1 MLVAAGHACPG
12 LAQETKSGAGLL
24 GGATSISE
32 THGDWV
38 VNCQVVKSE
47 KLCLMSQ
54 QQFSR
59 ENANQRLLAMELQA
73 AGPDSTA
80 GTLALPFGLRFPNG
94 VVLAVDDVAF
104 GEKLAFE
111 TCYVVG
117 CLVRLQF
124 DASSLEKLEKGTSLT
139 ISAIAAETD
148 QPIKFGISLKGF
160 SRALQRTRAL
170 LLHQFPAALDDAL
183 WGAGVAA
190 ESKKAGEGV
199 ASRGNCSDMNPPV
212 PRRDLARRCRSDWPC
227 GRKLCKFN

>member
-1 MLVAAGHACPG
+1 MGVGSMSGRMILFAGLLLVAAGHARPG

-124 DASSLEKLEKGTSLT
+124 DASSSGE
-139 ISAIAAETD
+139 
-148 QPIKFGISLKGF
+148 
-160 SRALQRTRAL
+160 
-170 LLHQFPAALDDAL
+170 
-183 WGAGVAA
+183 
-190 ESKKAGEGV
+190 AGEGDQSHHLGNCRGNRSAHQVRHFAEGLLPGIAAAAVAAATV
-199 ASRGNCSDMNPPV
+199 ASGGPG
-212 PRRDLARRCRSDWPC
+212 LGAR
-227 GRKLCKFN
+227 

>member
-32 THGDWV
+32 IHGDWV
-38 VNCQVVKSE
+38 AICQVVKGE

-94 VVLAVDDVAF
+94 VVLAVDHVAF

-124 DASSLEKLEKGTSLT
+124 DASSLGKGTSLT

-160 SRALQRTRAL
+160 SRALQRL
-170 LLHQFPAALDDAL
+170 
-183 WGAGVAA
+183 
-190 ESKKAGEGV
+190 
-199 ASRGNCSDMNPPV
+199 
-212 PRRDLARRCRSDWPC
+212 RSLMQP
-227 GRKLCKFN
+227 

>member
-1 MLVAAGHACPG
+1 MGVGSMCGRMILFAGLLLVAAGHACPG

-38 VNCQVVKSE
+38 VNCQVVKGE

-80 GTLALPFGLRFPNG
+80 GPLALPFGLRFPNG

-160 SRALQRTRAL
+160 SRALQRLRSL
-170 LLHQFPAALDDAL
+170 LQP
-183 WGAGVAA
+183 
-190 ESKKAGEGV
+190 
-199 ASRGNCSDMNPPV
+199 
-212 PRRDLARRCRSDWPC
+212 
-227 GRKLCKFN
+227 

>member
-1 MLVAAGHACPG
+1 MLVAAGQACPG

-104 GEKLAFE
+104 GEKL
-111 TCYVVG
+111 
-117 CLVRLQF
+117 
-124 DASSLEKLEKGTSLT
+124 EKGTSLT
-139 ISAIAAETD
+139 ISAIAAGTD
-148 QPIKFGISLKGF
+148 QPIKFGISLKCF
-160 SRALQRTRAL
+160 SRALQRARAL
-170 LLHQFPAALDDAL
+170 LLHQFPAALDDVL

-212 PRRDLARRCRSDWPC
+212 PRCDLARRCRSDWPC